1 MKYSTPNMTDAGNR
15 TKNLF
20 AIGSVLEHFE
30 QLEDLR
36 KRRGRRYALAVILT
50 LVLLA
55 KLSGETSLRGTAQW
69 LHLRRKALCRLLG
82 LQRQTMPHQTT
93 IARIL
98 GQAVAA
104 EALEKKLGQLVS
116 GELTPGTVVN
126 LDGKSLR
133 STYRMHGVERVHLLA
148 AYVAGQG
155 LVLMQVAVDCKE
167 NEIVAAPRL
176 LEMLDIDGC
185 VITGDAL
192 HAQHKLARQICQAGG
207 DYLLTVKENQSLT
220 LTALKKLFAI
230 PEMRPGF
237 HQATLDLRRHKHV
250 NSGHGRLEIREL
262 TASTAL
268 NDYLAWPGLA
278 QVFKVERKRINT
290 VTGEISHETAYGIT
304 SLSPEEA
311 DIEQLNDYV
320 RQHWRIENELHYSRD
335 VSLGEDACRVRTG
348 HAPQVMAA
356 LNNLVI
362 AISKRAGFR
371 YVPDATRHFAAD
383 LAGTVALLTQ

>member
-1 MKYSTPNMTDAGNR
+1 MKYITPNPADVENQTDG
-15 TKNLF
+15 LF
-20 AIGSVLEHFE
+20 AVGSVLEYFE
-30 QLEDLR
+30 QLEDQR
-36 KRRGRRYALAVILT
+36 KQRGRRYRLAVVLT

-55 KLSGETSLRGTAQW
+55 KLSGETSLRGMAQW
-69 LHLRRKALCRLLG
+69 LHLRRKPLCRLLG
-82 LQRQTMPHQTT
+82 LKRQTMPHQTT
-93 IARIL
+93 LARIL

-104 EALEKKLGQLVS
+104 EALEKKLSQLLS
-116 GELTPGTVVN
+116 SELSPGTVIN

-148 AYVAGQG
+148 AYIAGQG
-155 LVLMQVAVDCKE
+155 IVLMQVAVDCKE

-176 LEMLDIDGC
+176 LEMIDIEGC
-185 VITGDAL
+185 IITGDAL
-192 HAQHKLARQICQAGG
+192 HAQYKLARQICQAKGH
-207 DYLLTVKENQSLT
+207 YLLAVKENQPHT
-220 LTALKKLFAI
+220 LAALEQLFAT

-237 HQATLDLRRHKHV
+237 HQPTLDMRRSKSA
-250 NSGHGRLEIREL
+250 NDGHGRLETREL

-268 NDYLAWPGLA
+268 NDYLEWPGLA
-278 QVFKVERKRINT
+278 QVFKVERQRTNT
-290 VTGEISHETAYGIT
+290 VTGEITRETAYGIT

-311 DIEQLNDYV
+311 DAAQLNDYV

-356 LNNLVI
+356 LNNLVL
-362 AISKRAGFR
+362 AITKKTGFR